1 VLLSQSNF
9 VNRETG
15 FSGLLPMLE
24 SDWRFPDVP
33 LLTDVVSSVL
43 RFFSSPLATSGASM
57 VSTEGRPWQILGID
71 FVDVFVHP
79 NDDYWLRTTTI
90 QFKLIA
96 KQQLHARLSRV
107 ILYALWLPNR
117 SSGNSHAAV

>member
-24 SDWRFPDVP
+24 SDWRFPGVP

-57 VSTEGRPWQILGID
+57 VSNEGLGKLGILFFGID
-71 FVDVFVHP
+71 AVNVFVCP
-79 NDDYWLRTTTI
+79 NVD
-90 QFKLIA
+90 
-96 KQQLHARLSRV
+96 
-107 ILYALWLPNR
+107 
-117 SSGNSHAAV
+117 